1 MREYF
6 DFFKGKLR
14 AHPNIL
20 QTSLLLSLII
30 VWLPL
35 TGLSCPAPEG
45 ELAGD
50 GGGGNPLVPVSPEPT
65 VHVDR
70 LQFCGVATLVENLKI
85 FQNMKIYHLVQKIA
99 LSTASPHGRD
109 VI

>member
-1 MREYF
+1 MEYF

-20 QTSLLLSLII
+20 QTSLLLPLVVVRLSLAR
-30 VWLPL
+30 LP
-35 TGLSCPAPEG
+35 GGAPEG

-99 LSTASPHGRD
+99 LSTTSPHGRD